1 MQWPPNIAFI
11 MRITSDLIKRKLSRD
26 SLSLKEL
33 KLNEKS
39 VVLIRKALLE
49 MRLCSMSCE

>member
-11 MRITSDLIKRKLSRD
+11 MRIKSDLIKRKLSRD

>member
-11 MRITSDLIKRKLSRD
+11 MRITLKRKLSRD